1 MNNEDLLL
9 WPVEPLPDS
18 VRKKLLRSEQI
29 RMGGLARKFRHA
41 RARHGAGGRLFPE
54 RFVFHLVEVGQ
65 PYGAGA
71 GGRWFV
77 FVRWPSLARYC
88 KVSAL
93 RFTRRSKAK
102 AFVNGARA
110 QGGVTKG
117 VVRYRRNTA
126 WWHL

>member
-1 MNNEDLLL
+1 MNNDLLL

-18 VRKKLLRSEQI
+18 VRKELLRSEQL
-29 RMGGLARKFRHA
+29 RMGQVGRKFRHA
-41 RARHGAGGRLFPE
+41 RRSVGGRLFPE
-54 RFVFHLVEVGQ
+54 RFVFQLVEVGQ

-77 FVRWPSLARYC
+77 FVRWPSLARHC

-93 RFTRRSKAK
+93 RFTRRSKAQ